1 MRDGIHRGAG
11 VDARQAL
18 TQFFAFTCYVGFGQQ
33 DAVGVAHLRLGNGE
47 LVHLLVGM
55 HRVNQRNHTVQQ
67 VAFANYFMG
76 EKGLNN
82 RAGIGHAGAFDHQ
95 TVEIDGAFVEV
106 VEQIEQRVFQFAR
119 TGAADAAVGQGFD
132 LCCAI
137 ANQLIVHRDFAEFVF
152 DNGNLVTVLLVEN
165 MAQQGGFTRAKKTG
179 E

>member
-1 MRDGIHRGAG
+1 
-11 VDARQAL
+11 
-18 TQFFAFTCYVGFGQQ
+18 
-33 DAVGVAHLRLGNGE
+33 
-47 LVHLLVGM
+47 
-55 HRVNQRNHTVQQ
+55 
-67 VAFANYFMG
+67 MG
-76 EKGLNN
+76 EKGLND
-82 RAGIGHAGAFDHQ
+82 RAGIGHACALNHQ
-95 TVEIDGAFVEV
+95 PVEGNLTAIAA
-106 VEQIEQRVFQFAR
+106 VEQVEQGIFQLVG